1 MQNEIFEL
9 NLTIENVA
17 KNLSIMLP
25 ENIKVQQ
32 RITDTYGKTIDNP
45 AELYVTLNDM
55 CMKPIDPETDKE
67 GMIGISLVKVQV
79 DDSTQEQQ
87 TMLNPGNYIQLT
99 ISSTSGLDSDAIN
112 KMHEIIRAYG
122 GISDNYR
129 VPELGKDLF
138 IAHISSVPVCGVVHK
153 ALSRFSC
160 SPPSSLAQ
168 SRNSRS
174 RLMPAVRV
182 LR

>member
-55 CMKPIDPETDKE
+55 CMKPIDPKNDKE

-79 DDSTQEQQ
+79 DDYTQERQI
-87 TMLNPGNYIQLT
+87 MLHPGNYIQLT
-99 ISSTSGLDSDAIN
+99 ISSTSGLDGDAVN
-112 KMHEIIRAYG
+112 KMHEIVRTYG

-129 VPELGKDLF
+129 VPELGKDMF
-138 IAHISSVPVCGVVHK
+138 IAHISSVPVCG
-153 ALSRFSC
+153 
-160 SPPSSLAQ
+160 
-168 SRNSRS
+168 
-174 RLMPAVRV
+174 
-182 LR
+182 

>member
-55 CMKPIDPETDKE
+55 CMKPIDLKNDKE
-67 GMIGISLVKVQV
+67 GMIGISLVKVQIE
-79 DDSTQEQQ
+79 DMTQERQ
-87 TMLNPGNYIQLT
+87 TSLHPGNYIQLT
-99 ISSTSGLDSDAIN
+99 ISSTSGLDGDAVN
-112 KMHEIIRAYG
+112 KMHEIIGNYG
-122 GISDNYR
+122 GISDTYR
-129 VPELGKDLF
+129 VPELGKDMF
-138 IAHISSVPVCGVVHK
+138 IAHISSVPVCG
-153 ALSRFSC
+153 
-160 SPPSSLAQ
+160 
-168 SRNSRS
+168 
-174 RLMPAVRV
+174 
-182 LR
+182 

>member
-55 CMKPIDPETDKE
+55 CMKPIDPENDKE
-67 GMIGISLVKVQV
+67 GMIGISLVKVQI
-79 DDSTQEQQ
+79 DDYCTR
-87 TMLNPGNYIQLT
+87 TANHAAPRQLHPVNCKLDLR
-99 ISSTSGLDSDAIN
+99 SGW
-112 KMHEIIRAYG
+112 R
-122 GISDNYR
+122 
-129 VPELGKDLF
+129 
-138 IAHISSVPVCGVVHK
+138 
-153 ALSRFSC
+153 C
-160 SPPSSLAQ
+160 SQ
-168 SRNSRS
+168 
-174 RLMPAVRV
+174 
-182 LR
+182 

>member
-9 NLTIENVA
+9 NLTIENVG

-55 CMKPIDPETDKE
+55 CMKPIDPENDQE
-67 GMIGISLVKVQV
+67 GFIGISLVKIQIE
-79 DDSTQEQQ
+79 DTIQERQ
-87 TMLNPGNYIQLT
+87 TSLHPGNYIQLT
-99 ISSTSGLDSDAIN
+99 VSSTSGLDGDAIN

-122 GISDNYR
+122 GTSDNYR
-129 VPELGKDLF
+129 VPELGKDMF
-138 IAHISSVPVCGVVHK
+138 IAHISSVPVCG
-153 ALSRFSC
+153 
-160 SPPSSLAQ
+160 
-168 SRNSRS
+168 
-174 RLMPAVRV
+174 
-182 LR
+182 

>member
-32 RITDTYGKTIDNP
+32 RIIDTYGKTIDNP

-55 CMKPIDPETDKE
+55 CMKPIDPENDKE

-79 DDSTQEQQ
+79 EDSTQEQQ

-99 ISSTSGLDSDAIN
+99 VSSTTGLDGDAVN
-112 KMHEIIRAYG
+112 KMHEIIRNYG

-129 VPELGKDLF
+129 VPKLGKDLF
-138 IAHISSVPVCGVVHK
+138 IAHISSVPVCG
-153 ALSRFSC
+153 
-160 SPPSSLAQ
+160 
-168 SRNSRS
+168 
-174 RLMPAVRV
+174 
-182 LR
+182 

>member
-25 ENIKVQQ
+25 ENITVQQ

-55 CMKPIDPETDKE
+55 CMKPIDPDNDQE

-79 DDSTQEQQ
+79 NDYTQERQ

-99 ISSTSGLDSDAIN
+99 ISSTSGLDNNAVS
-112 KMHEIIRAYG
+112 KMHEIIRTYG

-129 VPELGKDLF
+129 VPELGKDMF
-138 IAHISSVPVCGVVHK
+138 IAHISSVPVCG
-153 ALSRFSC
+153 
-160 SPPSSLAQ
+160 
-168 SRNSRS
+168 
-174 RLMPAVRV
+174 
-182 LR
+182 

>member
-1 MQNEIFEL
+1 MQNQIFEF

-32 RITDTYGKTIDNP
+32 RITDTDGKTIDNP

-55 CMKPIDPETDKE
+55 CMKPINPENDKE

-79 DDSTQEQQ
+79 DDYTQERQ
-87 TMLNPGNYIQLT
+87 TMLHPGNYIQLT
-99 ISSTSGLDSDAIN
+99 VSSTSGLDGDAVN

-129 VPELGKDLF
+129 VPQLGKDMF
-138 IAHISSVPVCGVVHK
+138 IAHISSVPVCG
-153 ALSRFSC
+153 
-160 SPPSSLAQ
+160 
-168 SRNSRS
+168 
-174 RLMPAVRV
+174 
-182 LR
+182 

>member
-55 CMKPIDPETDKE
+55 CMKPIDLENDKE
-67 GMIGISLVKVQV
+67 GMIGISLVKVQI
-79 DDSTQEQQ
+79 DDYTQERQ
-87 TMLNPGNYIQLT
+87 TILNPGNYIQLT
-99 ISSTSGLDSDAIN
+99 ISSTSGLDGDAVN

-129 VPELGKDLF
+129 VSELGKDMF
-138 IAHISSVPVCGVVHK
+138 IAHISSVSACG
-153 ALSRFSC
+153 
-160 SPPSSLAQ
+160 
-168 SRNSRS
+168 
-174 RLMPAVRV
+174 
-182 LR
+182 